1 MKFFATLILCA
12 SALLGETI
20 SAKYEISFGVFGAV
34 GSANTRL
41 VREGDR
47 YEIVMDAVAQGVAG
61 SLSGQRRE
69 SFRSKGRIVAGLL
82 MPDLYVH
89 EVSRK
94 KGKTTK
100 NERKIYAFDYARKM
114 IKFQKLK
121 GTGGELQLVSDEILP
136 YFATNDLLSLFFNF
150 SKIPHSGD
158 KFFVRAASAKS
169 ADGRIDIERPRGSAA
184 ANIASEL
191 GVAPPSDAD
200 TNSGAAASASSSGA
214 DTKTGTTDANFKG
227 RGAGA
232 KLNERDADKR
242 AASKKAATASAKLD
256 ESTAGKQTAASVSE
270 RGEDAS
276 INERENAG
284 SDKQAEISGGNG
296 AGADKQAA
304 AIYVVFINQPIFSSS
319 RGELHLSL
327 NERGYADRAVLKDVL
342 LFGDIRARL
351 VE

>member
-1 MKFFATLILCA
+1 LLFRRKFCKRRADYRASFTGGAKSVNLTGVVDGALQSERTVEMKFFAILILCA
-12 SALLGETI
+12 SALFGETI
-20 SAKYEISFGVFGAV
+20 SAKYEISFGIFGAV

-41 VREGDR
+41 VRQGDR

-100 NERKIYAFDYARKM
+100 NERKTYAFDYARKT
-114 IKFQKLK
+114 IKFQKFK
-121 GTGGELQLVSDEILP
+121 GAGGELQLVSDEILP

-158 KFFVRAASAKS
+158 KFFVRAAGAKS
-169 ADGRIDIERPRGSAA
+169 ADGRIDIESPRGSAA

-200 TNSGAAASASSSGA
+200 AGSDAAASASSSGA
-214 DTKTGTTDANFKG
+214 DTKTGTTDVNFKG
-227 RGAGA
+227 H
-232 KLNERDADKR
+232 
-242 AASKKAATASAKLD
+242 
-256 ESTAGKQTAASVSE
+256 
-270 RGEDAS
+270 
-276 INERENAG
+276 
-284 SDKQAEISGGNG
+284 G
-296 AGADKQAA
+296 AGADKQAS

-327 NERGYADRAVLKDVL
+327 NERGDADRAVLKDVL

>member
-1 MKFFATLILCA
+1 MQLANAATFAARNDASRKRKLTSATNGVNFKRELYEHNAMERHKERKFYRRRIIGAPQSGRMVGMKFFAILILCA
-12 SALLGETI
+12 SALFGETI

-41 VREGDR
+41 VRQGDR

-69 SFRSKGRIVAGLL
+69 SFRSRGRIVAGLL

-100 NERKIYAFDYARKM
+100 NERKTYAFDYARKT
-114 IKFQKLK
+114 IKFQKFK
-121 GTGGELQLVSDEILP
+121 GAGGELQLVSDEILP

-158 KFFVRAASAKS
+158 KFFVRAAGAKG

-200 TNSGAAASASSSGA
+200 TNSDAAASASSSGA
-214 DTKTGTTDANFKG
+214 DTKTGTTDVNSKG
-227 RGAGA
+227 RS
-232 KLNERDADKR
+232 
-242 AASKKAATASAKLD
+242 AS
-256 ESTAGKQTAASVSE
+256 
-270 RGEDAS
+270 
-276 INERENAG
+276 
-284 SDKQAEISGGNG
+284 
-296 AGADKQAA
+296 ADKQAA

>member
-1 MKFFATLILCA
+1 MKFFTLLILCA
-12 SALLGETI
+12 SALFGETI

-41 VREGDR
+41 VRQDDR

-69 SFRSKGRIVAGLL
+69 SFRSKGRVVAGLL
-82 MPDLYVH
+82 MPDLYIH

-100 NERKIYAFDYARKM
+100 NERKTYAFDYERKT
-114 IKFQKLK
+114 IKFQKFK
-121 GTGGELQLVSDEILP
+121 GAGGELQLVSDEILP

-158 KFFVRAASAKS
+158 KFFVRAAGAKG

-191 GVAPPSDAD
+191 GVAPPSDAN
-200 TNSGAAASASSSGA
+200 TNSGAA
-214 DTKTGTTDANFKG
+214 TN
-227 RGAGA
+227 A
-232 KLNERDADKR
+232 KP
-242 AASKKAATASAKLD
+242 
-256 ESTAGKQTAASVSE
+256 
-270 RGEDAS
+270 GEH
-276 INERENAG
+276 
-284 SDKQAEISGGNG
+284 
-296 AGADKQAA
+296 GADKQAA

>member
-1 MKFFATLILCA
+1 MRRRFPRELCEHNAIKRRKERKFNGRRIIGAPQSGRTVEMKFFATLILCA

-41 VREGDR
+41 VRQGDR

-69 SFRSKGRIVAGLL
+69 SFRSKGRVVAGLL

-100 NERKIYAFDYARKM
+100 NERKTYAFDYARKT
-114 IKFQKLK
+114 IKFQKFK
-121 GTGGELQLVSDEILP
+121 GSGGELQLVSDEILP

-158 KFFVRAASAKS
+158 KFFVRAAGAKS
-169 ADGRIDIERPRGSAA
+169 ADGRIDIQIPRGSAA

-200 TNSGAAASASSSGA
+200 TNSGAAASTSSSGA
-214 DTKTGTTDANFKG
+214 DTKTGTTDVNFKG
-227 RGAGA
+227 R
-232 KLNERDADKR
+232 
-242 AASKKAATASAKLD
+242 
-256 ESTAGKQTAASVSE
+256 
-270 RGEDAS
+270 
-276 INERENAG
+276 
-284 SDKQAEISGGNG
+284 G

>member
-1 MKFFATLILCA
+1 MQVSKRMNGADYRASFTSSEERKFNGRRIIGAPQSGRTVGMKFFAILILCA
-12 SALLGETI
+12 SALFGETI

-69 SFRSKGRIVAGLL
+69 SFRSKGRVVAGLL

-100 NERKIYAFDYARKM
+100 NERKTYAFDYARKT
-114 IKFQKLK
+114 IKFQKFK

-158 KFFVRAASAKS
+158 KFFVRAAGAKS
-169 ADGRIDIERPRGSAA
+169 ADGGIDIQIPRGSAA

-200 TNSGAAASASSSGA
+200 TNSGAAASA
-214 DTKTGTTDANFKG
+214 KP
-227 RGAGA
+227 
-232 KLNERDADKR
+232 
-242 AASKKAATASAKLD
+242 
-256 ESTAGKQTAASVSE
+256 SE
-270 RGEDAS
+270 H
-276 INERENAG
+276 
-284 SDKQAEISGGNG
+284 
-296 AGADKQAA
+296 GADKQAA

>member
-1 MKFFATLILCA
+1 MGWRKERKFNGRRIIGAPQSGRTVRMKFFATLILCA
-12 SALLGETI
+12 GALFGETI

-41 VREGDR
+41 VRQGDR

-69 SFRSKGRIVAGLL
+69 SFRSKGRVVAGLL
-82 MPDLYVH
+82 MPDLYIH

-100 NERKIYAFDYARKM
+100 NERKTYAFDYACKT
-114 IKFQKLK
+114 IKFQKFK

-158 KFFVRAASAKS
+158 KFFVRAAGAKG

-191 GVAPPSDAD
+191 GVAPPSDANA
-200 TNSGAAASASSSGA
+200 NSSA
-214 DTKTGTTDANFKG
+214 
-227 RGAGA
+227 
-232 KLNERDADKR
+232 E
-242 AASKKAATASAKLD
+242 ASAKP
-256 ESTAGKQTAASVSE
+256 
-270 RGEDAS
+270 GEH
-276 INERENAG
+276 
-284 SDKQAEISGGNG
+284 
-296 AGADKQAA
+296 GADKQAA

>member
-1 MKFFATLILCA
+1 MLFRRKFYELGADFRASFTSSEERKFNGRRMVGAPQSGRTVGMKFFTILILCA
-12 SALLGETI
+12 SALFSETI

-41 VREGDR
+41 VRQGDR

-69 SFRSKGRIVAGLL
+69 SFRSKGRVVAGLL

-100 NERKIYAFDYARKM
+100 NERKTYAFDYARKT
-114 IKFQKLK
+114 IKFQKFK

-158 KFFVRAASAKS
+158 KFFVRAAGAKG

-191 GVAPPSDAD
+191 GVAPPSEAD
-200 TNSGAAASASSSGA
+200 TNSGAAASA
-214 DTKTGTTDANFKG
+214 KP
-227 RGAGA
+227 
-232 KLNERDADKR
+232 
-242 AASKKAATASAKLD
+242 
-256 ESTAGKQTAASVSE
+256 
-270 RGEDAS
+270 GEH
-276 INERENAG
+276 
-284 SDKQAEISGGNG
+284 
-296 AGADKQAA
+296 GADKQAA

>member
-1 MKFFATLILCA
+1 MKFFAILILCA
-12 SALLGETI
+12 SALFGETI

-41 VREGDR
+41 VRQGDR

-82 MPDLYVH
+82 IPDLYVH

-100 NERKIYAFDYARKM
+100 NERKTYAFDYARKT
-114 IKFQKLK
+114 IKFQKFK
-121 GTGGELQLVSDEILP
+121 GTGDELQLVSDEILP

-158 KFFVRAASAKS
+158 KFFVRAAGAKS

-191 GVAPPSDAD
+191 GVAPPSDANA
-200 TNSGAAASASSSGA
+200 NSSA
-214 DTKTGTTDANFKG
+214 
-227 RGAGA
+227 
-232 KLNERDADKR
+232 E
-242 AASKKAATASAKLD
+242 ASAKP
-256 ESTAGKQTAASVSE
+256 
-270 RGEDAS
+270 GEH
-276 INERENAG
+276 
-284 SDKQAEISGGNG
+284 
-296 AGADKQAA
+296 GADKQAA

>member
-1 MKFFATLILCA
+1 MKFFAILILCA
-12 SALLGETI
+12 SALFSETI

-41 VREGDR
+41 VRQGDR

-69 SFRSKGRIVAGLL
+69 SFRSKGRVVAGLL

-100 NERKIYAFDYARKM
+100 NERKTYAFDYARKT
-114 IKFQKLK
+114 IKFQKFK

-158 KFFVRAASAKS
+158 KFFVRAAGAKS

-191 GVAPPSDAD
+191 GVVPPSDAD
-200 TNSGAAASASSSGA
+200 TNSSAAASAKPSEH
-214 DTKTGTTDANFKG
+214 GT
-227 RGAGA
+227 
-232 KLNERDADKR
+232 
-242 AASKKAATASAKLD
+242 
-256 ESTAGKQTAASVSE
+256 
-270 RGEDAS
+270 
-276 INERENAG
+276 
-284 SDKQAEISGGNG
+284 
-296 AGADKQAA
+296 DKQAA

-327 NERGYADRAVLKDVL
+327 NEHGYADRAVLKDVL

>member
-1 MKFFATLILCA
+1 MKFFAILILCV
-12 SALLGETI
+12 SALFGETI
-20 SAKYEISFGVFGAV
+20 SAKYEISFGIFGAV

-41 VREGDR
+41 VRQGDR
-47 YEIVMDAVAQGVAG
+47 YEIVMDAIAQGVAG

-69 SFRSKGRIVAGLL
+69 SFRSKGRVVAGLL

-94 KGKTTK
+94 KGKTAK
-100 NERKIYAFDYARKM
+100 NERKTYTFDYARKT
-114 IKFQKLK
+114 IKFQKFK

-158 KFFVRAASAKS
+158 KFFVRAAGAKS
-169 ADGRIDIERPRGSAA
+169 ADGRIDIERPRGSVA

-200 TNSGAAASASSSGA
+200 TNSDVAASASSSGA
-214 DTKTGTTDANFKG
+214 DTKTGATDANFKG
-227 RGAGA
+227 R
-232 KLNERDADKR
+232 
-242 AASKKAATASAKLD
+242 
-256 ESTAGKQTAASVSE
+256 
-270 RGEDAS
+270 
-276 INERENAG
+276 
-284 SDKQAEISGGNG
+284 G

>member
-1 MKFFATLILCA
+1 MKFFAILILCA
-12 SALLGETI
+12 SALFSETI

-41 VREGDR
+41 VRQGDR

-69 SFRSKGRIVAGLL
+69 SFRSKGRVVAGLL

-94 KGKTTK
+94 KGKKGKTTK
-100 NERKIYAFDYARKM
+100 NERKTYAFDYARKM

-158 KFFVRAASAKS
+158 KFFVRAAGAKS
-169 ADGRIDIERPRGSAA
+169 ADGRIDIERLRGSAA

-200 TNSGAAASASSSGA
+200 TNSGAP
-214 DTKTGTTDANFKG
+214 
-227 RGAGA
+227 
-232 KLNERDADKR
+232 
-242 AASKKAATASAKLD
+242 ASAKP
-256 ESTAGKQTAASVSE
+256 
-270 RGEDAS
+270 GEH
-276 INERENAG
+276 
-284 SDKQAEISGGNG
+284 
-296 AGADKQAA
+296 GADKQAA

>member
-1 MKFFATLILCA
+1 MKFFAILILCA
-12 SALLGETI
+12 SALFGETI

-69 SFRSKGRIVAGLL
+69 SFRSKGRVVAGLL
-82 MPDLYVH
+82 VPDLYVH

-100 NERKIYAFDYARKM
+100 NERKTYAFDYAHKT
-114 IKFQKLK
+114 IKFQKFK

-158 KFFVRAASAKS
+158 KFFVRAAGAKG

-191 GVAPPSDAD
+191 GVAPPSETDA
-200 TNSGAAASASSSGA
+200 NSGAAASA
-214 DTKTGTTDANFKG
+214 KP
-227 RGAGA
+227 
-232 KLNERDADKR
+232 
-242 AASKKAATASAKLD
+242 D
-256 ESTAGKQTAASVSE
+256 EH
-270 RGEDAS
+270 
-276 INERENAG
+276 
-284 SDKQAEISGGNG
+284 
-296 AGADKQAA
+296 GADKQAA
-304 AIYVVFINQPIFSSS
+304 TIYVVFINQPIFSSS

>member
-1 MKFFATLILCA
+1 MKFFAILILCA

-41 VREGDR
+41 VRQGDH

-100 NERKIYAFDYARKM
+100 NERKTYAFDYARKT
-114 IKFQKLK
+114 IKFQKFK

-158 KFFVRAASAKS
+158 KFFVRAAGAKG
-169 ADGRIDIERPRGSAA
+169 ADGRIC
-184 ANIASEL
+184 
-191 GVAPPSDAD
+191 
-200 TNSGAAASASSSGA
+200 
-214 DTKTGTTDANFKG
+214 
-227 RGAGA
+227 
-232 KLNERDADKR
+232 
-242 AASKKAATASAKLD
+242 
-256 ESTAGKQTAASVSE
+256 
-270 RGEDAS
+270 
-276 INERENAG
+276 
-284 SDKQAEISGGNG
+284 
-296 AGADKQAA
+296 
-304 AIYVVFINQPIFSSS
+304 
-319 RGELHLSL
+319 SL
-327 NERGYADRAVLKDVL
+327 
-342 LFGDIRARL
+342 
-351 VE
+351 

>member
-1 MKFFATLILCA
+1 MMGAPQSERTVRMKFFAILILCA
-12 SALLGETI
+12 SAVFGETI

-41 VREGDR
+41 VRQGDR

-69 SFRSKGRIVAGLL
+69 SFRSKGRVVAGLL

-100 NERKIYAFDYARKM
+100 NERKTYAFDYARKT
-114 IKFQKLK
+114 IKFQKFK
-121 GTGGELQLVSDEILP
+121 GTGSELQLVSDEILP

-158 KFFVRAASAKS
+158 KFFVRAAGAKS

-191 GVAPPSDAD
+191 GVAPPSDAN
-200 TNSGAAASASSSGA
+200 TNSGAAASA
-214 DTKTGTTDANFKG
+214 KP
-227 RGAGA
+227 
-232 KLNERDADKR
+232 
-242 AASKKAATASAKLD
+242 
-256 ESTAGKQTAASVSE
+256 
-270 RGEDAS
+270 GEH
-276 INERENAG
+276 
-284 SDKQAEISGGNG
+284 
-296 AGADKQAA
+296 GADKQAA

>member
-1 MKFFATLILCA
+1 MKFFAILILCA
-12 SALLGETI
+12 SALFSETI

-47 YEIVMDAVAQGVAG
+47 YEIVMDAVAQGVAC

-69 SFRSKGRIVAGLL
+69 SFRSKGRVVAGLL

-100 NERKIYAFDYARKM
+100 NERKTYAFDYARKT
-114 IKFQKLK
+114 IKFQKFK

-158 KFFVRAASAKS
+158 KFFVRAAGAKG

-200 TNSGAAASASSSGA
+200 TSSSAAASA
-214 DTKTGTTDANFKG
+214 KP
-227 RGAGA
+227 
-232 KLNERDADKR
+232 
-242 AASKKAATASAKLD
+242 
-256 ESTAGKQTAASVSE
+256 
-270 RGEDAS
+270 GEH
-276 INERENAG
+276 
-284 SDKQAEISGGNG
+284 
-296 AGADKQAA
+296 GADKQAA

>member
-1 MKFFATLILCA
+1 MKFFTLLILCA
-12 SALLGETI
+12 SALFGEMI

-69 SFRSKGRIVAGLL
+69 SFRSKGRVVAGLL

-94 KGKTTK
+94 KGKTSK
-100 NERKIYAFDYARKM
+100 NERKTYAFDYARKT
-114 IKFQKLK
+114 IKFQKFK
-121 GTGGELQLVSDEILP
+121 GAGGELQLVSDEILP

-158 KFFVRAASAKS
+158 KFFVRAAGAKS
-169 ADGRIDIERPRGSAA
+169 ADGRIDIQIPRGSAA

-191 GVAPPSDAD
+191 GVAPPSKA
-200 TNSGAAASASSSGA
+200 
-214 DTKTGTTDANFKG
+214 DANSS
-227 RGAGA
+227 A
-232 KLNERDADKR
+232 E
-242 AASKKAATASAKLD
+242 ASAKP
-256 ESTAGKQTAASVSE
+256 
-270 RGEDAS
+270 
-276 INERENAG
+276 
-284 SDKQAEISGGNG
+284 GGNS
-296 AGADKQAA
+296 ADKQAA
-304 AIYVVFINQPIFSSS
+304 TIYVVFINQPIFSSS

-351 VE
+351 AE

>member
-1 MKFFATLILCA
+1 MGAPQSERTVGMKFFAILILCA
-12 SALLGETI
+12 SALFGETI
-20 SAKYEISFGVFGAV
+20 SAKYEISFGVFSAV

-41 VREGDR
+41 VRQGDR

-100 NERKIYAFDYARKM
+100 NERKTYAFDYARKT
-114 IKFQKLK
+114 IKFQKFK
-121 GTGGELQLVSDEILP
+121 GTDGELQLVSDEILP

-158 KFFVRAASAKS
+158 KFFVRAAGAKS
-169 ADGRIDIERPRGSAA
+169 ADGRIDIEKPRGSAA

-191 GVAPPSDAD
+191 GVAPPSDANA
-200 TNSGAAASASSSGA
+200 TSSAP
-214 DTKTGTTDANFKG
+214 
-227 RGAGA
+227 
-232 KLNERDADKR
+232 
-242 AASKKAATASAKLD
+242 ASAKP
-256 ESTAGKQTAASVSE
+256 
-270 RGEDAS
+270 GEH
-276 INERENAG
+276 G
-284 SDKQAEISGGNG
+284 T
-296 AGADKQAA
+296 DKQAA

-327 NERGYADRAVLKDVL
+327 NERDYADRAVLKDVL

>member
-1 MKFFATLILCA
+1 MLFRRKFCKRGADFRASFTSSEERKFHGRRIIGAPQSGRMVGMKFFAILILCA
-12 SALLGETI
+12 SALFSETI

-41 VREGDR
+41 VRQGDR

-69 SFRSKGRIVAGLL
+69 SFRSKGRVVAGLL

-94 KGKTTK
+94 KGKKGKTTK
-100 NERKIYAFDYARKM
+100 NERKTYAFDYARKM

-158 KFFVRAASAKS
+158 KFFVRAAGAKS
-169 ADGRIDIERPRGSAA
+169 ADGRIDIERLRGSAA

-200 TNSGAAASASSSGA
+200 TNSGAP
-214 DTKTGTTDANFKG
+214 
-227 RGAGA
+227 
-232 KLNERDADKR
+232 
-242 AASKKAATASAKLD
+242 ASAKP
-256 ESTAGKQTAASVSE
+256 
-270 RGEDAS
+270 GEH
-276 INERENAG
+276 
-284 SDKQAEISGGNG
+284 
-296 AGADKQAA
+296 GADKQAA

>member
-1 MKFFATLILCA
+1 MLFRRKFCKRRADYRASFTGGAKSVNLTGVVDGALQSERTVEMKFFAILILCA
-12 SALLGETI
+12 SALFSETI

-41 VREGDR
+41 VRQGDR

-69 SFRSKGRIVAGLL
+69 SFRSKGRVVAGLL

-100 NERKIYAFDYARKM
+100 NECKTYAFDYACKT
-114 IKFQKLK
+114 IKFQKFK

-158 KFFVRAASAKS
+158 KFFVRAAGAKS
-169 ADGRIDIERPRGSAA
+169 ADGRIDIQIPRGSAA

-191 GVAPPSDAD
+191 GVAPPSDAG
-200 TNSGAAASASSSGA
+200 TNSGAP
-214 DTKTGTTDANFKG
+214 
-227 RGAGA
+227 
-232 KLNERDADKR
+232 
-242 AASKKAATASAKLD
+242 ASAKP
-256 ESTAGKQTAASVSE
+256 
-270 RGEDAS
+270 
-276 INERENAG
+276 
-284 SDKQAEISGGNG
+284 GGN
-296 AGADKQAA
+296 GADKQAA

>member
-1 MKFFATLILCA
+1 MKFFAILILCA
-12 SALLGETI
+12 SALFSETI

-41 VREGDR
+41 VRQGDR

-69 SFRSKGRIVAGLL
+69 SFRSKGRVVAGLL

-100 NERKIYAFDYARKM
+100 NERKTYAFDYARKT
-114 IKFQKLK
+114 IKFQKFK

-158 KFFVRAASAKS
+158 KFFVRAAGAKS
-169 ADGRIDIERPRGSAA
+169 ADGRIDIERPRGSVA

-200 TNSGAAASASSSGA
+200 TNSSAAASA
-214 DTKTGTTDANFKG
+214 KP
-227 RGAGA
+227 
-232 KLNERDADKR
+232 
-242 AASKKAATASAKLD
+242 
-256 ESTAGKQTAASVSE
+256 
-270 RGEDAS
+270 GEH
-276 INERENAG
+276 
-284 SDKQAEISGGNG
+284 
-296 AGADKQAA
+296 GADKQAA

-319 RGELHLSL
+319 RGELHLGL

>member
-1 MKFFATLILCA
+1 MGALQSRRTVKMKFFTLLILCA
-12 SALLGETI
+12 SVLFGETI
-20 SAKYEISFGVFGAV
+20 SAKYEISFGIFGAV

-69 SFRSKGRIVAGLL
+69 SFRSKGRVVAGLL
-82 MPDLYVH
+82 VPDLYVH

-100 NERKIYAFDYARKM
+100 NERKTYAFDYARKT
-114 IKFQKLK
+114 IKFQKFK

-158 KFFVRAASAKS
+158 KFFVRAAGAKS
-169 ADGRIDIERPRGSAA
+169 ADGRIDIQIPRGSAA

-200 TNSGAAASASSSGA
+200 TNSGAA
-214 DTKTGTTDANFKG
+214 T
-227 RGAGA
+227 
-232 KLNERDADKR
+232 
-242 AASKKAATASAKLD
+242 SAKP
-256 ESTAGKQTAASVSE
+256 SE
-270 RGEDAS
+270 H
-276 INERENAG
+276 
-284 SDKQAEISGGNG
+284 
-296 AGADKQAA
+296 GADKQAA

>member
-1 MKFFATLILCA
+1 MGAPQSERTVRMKFFAILILCA
-12 SALLGETI
+12 SAVFGETI

-41 VREGDR
+41 VRQGDR

-100 NERKIYAFDYARKM
+100 NERKTYAFDYARKM

-158 KFFVRAASAKS
+158 KFFVRAAGAKS

-191 GVAPPSDAD
+191 GIASPSKA
-200 TNSGAAASASSSGA
+200 
-214 DTKTGTTDANFKG
+214 DANSS
-227 RGAGA
+227 A
-232 KLNERDADKR
+232 E
-242 AASKKAATASAKLD
+242 ASAKP
-256 ESTAGKQTAASVSE
+256 SE
-270 RGEDAS
+270 H
-276 INERENAG
+276 
-284 SDKQAEISGGNG
+284 
-296 AGADKQAA
+296 GADKQAA